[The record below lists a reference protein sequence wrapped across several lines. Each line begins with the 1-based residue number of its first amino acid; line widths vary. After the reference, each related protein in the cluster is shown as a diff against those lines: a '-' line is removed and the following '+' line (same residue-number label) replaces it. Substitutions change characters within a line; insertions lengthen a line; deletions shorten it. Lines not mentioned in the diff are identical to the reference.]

1 MSDGSSD
8 ALMKTSMTSLQ
19 QQEND
24 GRSTAWI
31 HRGTHPTEHRVRP
44 LDHDFLADAW
54 NADLR

>member
-44 LDHDFLADAW
+44 LDHDFLADA
-54 NADLR
+54 